1 LSEQSRGRGRPR
13 ARQETVERL
22 FEAFNRRDMPAAL
35 GLLHPDLVF
44 EPVSATAMGHD
55 EPYRGHDGIRRYF
68 ADITEHWQELTVN
81 PVHVR
86 AAGDAVV
93 ALGQTKARGR
103 GGLLDDVP
111 TTWVFKF
118 EQDLVVHIQVFSDE
132 RLARAAL
139 GLDA

>member
-1 LSEQSRGRGRPR
+1 MTGRPS
-13 ARQETVERL
+13 ARQAIVQRL

-44 EPVSATAMGHD
+44 EPVSATALGRG
-55 EPYRGHDGIRRYF
+55 EPYRGHDGIRDYF
-68 ADITEHWQELTVN
+68 ADITAHWQELTVN
-81 PVHVR
+81 PVHIR

-93 ALGQTKARGR
+93 ALGQTTARGR
-103 GGLLDDVP
+103 GGVLDNVP

-118 EQDLVVHIQVFSDE
+118 EQDLIAHIQVFSDE

-139 GLDA
+139 GVDA

>member
-1 LSEQSRGRGRPR
+1 LSEQTTWTGGPS
-13 ARQETVERL
+13 ARKAIVEQL
-22 FEAFNRRDMPAAL
+22 FEAFNRRDLPAAL
-35 GLLHPDLVF
+35 ARLHPNLVF
-44 EPVSATAMGHD
+44 EPVSATALGRG

-68 ADITEHWQELTVN
+68 DDITNHWQELRVD
-81 PVHVR
+81 PVHIR

-93 ALGQTKARGR
+93 GLGQTTARGR
-103 GGLLDDVP
+103 GGLLDNVP

>member
-1 LSEQSRGRGRPR
+1 LSEQTTRRGGPS
-13 ARQETVERL
+13 ARQAIVQRL

-35 GLLHPDLVF
+35 TLLHPDLVF
-44 EPVSATAMGHD
+44 EPVSAKALGHG
-55 EPYRGHDGIRRYF
+55 EPYRGHDGIRHYF
-68 ADITEHWQELTVN
+68 ADITAHWQELTVN
-81 PVHVR
+81 PVHIR

-93 ALGQTKARGR
+93 ALGQTTARGQ
-103 GGLLDDVP
+103 GGLLDNVP

-118 EQDLVVHIQVFSDE
+118 EQDLIVHIQVFSDE